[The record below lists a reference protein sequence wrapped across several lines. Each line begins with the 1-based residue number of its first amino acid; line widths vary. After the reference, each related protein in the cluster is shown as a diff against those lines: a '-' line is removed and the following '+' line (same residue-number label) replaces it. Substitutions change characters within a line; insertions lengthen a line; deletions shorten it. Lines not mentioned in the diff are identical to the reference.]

1 MVMLIY
7 KKIIE
12 NYEKTTLS
20 PEIIIDYA
28 YKNNFMLSSRD
39 SIIIYNF
46 IKRNYKFILNG
57 DESSFKDLEQQLDK
71 DLYKKIKELYIYYK
85 SKLT

>member
-1 MVMLIY
+1 MLIY

-12 NYEKTTLS
+12 NYVKTTLS

-28 YKNNFMLSSRD
+28 NKNNFMLSSRD

-71 DLYKKIKELYIYYK
+71 DLYKKIKELYMYYK

>member
-12 NYEKTTLS
+12 NYVKTTLS

-71 DLYKKIKELYIYYK
+71 DLYKKIKELHIYYK

>member
-1 MVMLIY
+1 MLIY

-12 NYEKTTLS
+12 NYVKTTLS

-46 IKRNYKFILNG
+46 IKRNYKFIDVLN
-57 DESSFKDLEQQLDK
+57 EE
-71 DLYKKIKELYIYYK
+71 E
-85 SKLT
+85 

>member
-1 MVMLIY
+1 MHI
-7 KKIIE
+7 
-12 NYEKTTLS
+12 
-20 PEIIIDYA
+20 
-28 YKNNFMLSSRD
+28 KNNFMLSSRD

-71 DLYKKIKELYIYYK
+71 DLYKKIKELYMYYK
-85 SKLT
+85 KQVNLNLLFIFSIILWSNFFIF

>member
-1 MVMLIY
+1 MLIY

-12 NYEKTTLS
+12 NYIKTTLS

-28 YKNNFMLSSRD
+28 YKNGFMLSSKD

-46 IKRNYKFILNG
+46 VKRTYKFILNG
-57 DESSFKDLEQQLDK
+57 DESSFKELEQQLDK
-71 DLYKKIKELYIYYK
+71 ELYNKIKDLYMYYK
-85 SKLT
+85 SKLA

>member
-1 MVMLIY
+1 MLILFKKVYILIIYDY
-7 KKIIE
+7 KWGATNE
-12 NYEKTTLS
+12 E
-20 PEIIIDYA
+20 D

>member
-1 MVMLIY
+1 MLIY

-12 NYEKTTLS
+12 NYVKTTLS

-46 IKRNYKFILNG
+46 IKRNCKFILNG